1 MTNGDEKSKNLKY
14 FQGAIEKDIIM
25 EKLNIDL
32 NTLEDTLVA
41 FLKDEV
47 EKTGFKKVVLGLS
60 GGIDSALVAFLAA
73 KAFGPEN
80 VLGVMMPYKT
90 SSKESVEHAK
100 LVVEASGIRS
110 IKVEITPMVEPYFQ
124 MNPDMS
130 SLRRGNMM
138 ARQRMNILFDNAA
151 KENALVLGTSNKTE
165 ILLGYSTQFG
175 DSASAVNPIGDLY
188 KVHVWNLSRHIGV
201 PHELIEK
208 KPSADLWEGQTD
220 EQELGFSYKMADE
233 ILYRLI
239 DERMTAEEIVEEG
252 FSKEIVE
259 KIQRKIRFSQYKRK
273 LPVIA
278 KISKRTSGIDFRYP
292 RDWGV

>member
-1 MTNGDEKSKNLKY
+1 M
-14 FQGAIEKDIIM
+14 
-25 EKLNIDL
+25 
-32 NTLEDTLVA
+32 
-41 FLKDEV
+41 KDEV

-80 VLGVMMPYKT
+80 VLGVMMPYKS

-110 IKVEITPMVEPYFQ
+110 IQVEITPMIEPYFQ

-165 ILLGYSTQFG
+165 TYLL
-175 DSASAVNPIGDLY
+175 AA
-188 KVHVWNLSRHIGV
+188 LS
-201 PHELIEK
+201 K
-208 KPSADLWEGQTD
+208 
-220 EQELGFSYKMADE
+220 
-233 ILYRLI
+233 
-239 DERMTAEEIVEEG
+239 
-252 FSKEIVE
+252 
-259 KIQRKIRFSQYKRK
+259 
-273 LPVIA
+273 
-278 KISKRTSGIDFRYP
+278 KISYFVLPSYFLFSSCSYLDSFGNKALS
-292 RDWGV
+292 